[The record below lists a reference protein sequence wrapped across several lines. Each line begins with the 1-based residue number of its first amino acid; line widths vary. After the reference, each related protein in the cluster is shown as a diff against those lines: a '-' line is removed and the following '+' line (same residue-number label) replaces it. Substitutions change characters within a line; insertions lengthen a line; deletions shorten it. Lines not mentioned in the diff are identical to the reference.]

1 MNLQKNNKY
10 RQGVFT
16 PVNKSKFLGVSA
28 IYRSGLELKFMRF
41 CDSNQNV
48 IKWGSENVVI
58 PYISPLDGRA
68 HKYYVDN
75 FVIIKEGEE
84 IKKYLIEIKPS
95 KQTVPPVTKYKKKEH
110 LIYEQSMYVKNQAKW
125 QAATE
130 FCKKKGLE
138 FLILT
143 EKHLK

>member
-48 IKWGSENVVI
+48 IKWGSENVII

-75 FVIIKEGEE
+75 FVVIKEGDQV
-84 IKKYLIEIKPS
+84 KKYLIEIKPS
-95 KQTVPPVTKYKKKEH
+95 KQTIPPVTKYKKKEH
-110 LIYEQSMYVKNQAKW
+110 LIYEQSMYIKNQAKW

-130 FCKKKGLE
+130 FCKRKGLE

>member
-1 MNLQKNNKY
+1 MSIRQSSKY
-10 RQGVFT
+10 RQGVFV
-16 PVNKSKFLGVSA
+16 PVNKEKFLGLKA

-41 CDSNQNV
+41 CDNNPNV

-68 HKYYVDN
+68 HRYFVDN
-75 FVIIKEGEE
+75 FVVIKEDNCV
-84 IKKYLIEIKPS
+84 KKYLIEIKPS
-95 KQTVPPVTKYKKKEH
+95 KQTLPPTTKYKKKEH
-110 LIYEQSMYVKNQAKW
+110 LVYEQTMYLKNQAKW

>member
-1 MNLQKNNKY
+1 MALRQSSKY
-10 RQGVFT
+10 RQGIFI
-16 PVNKSKFLGVSA
+16 PSNKEKFLGTKA

-41 CDSNQNV
+41 CDNNPNV
-48 IKWGSENVVI
+48 VKWGSENVII
-58 PYISPLDGRA
+58 PYISPLDGRG
-68 HKYYVDN
+68 HRYYVDN
-75 FVIIKEGEE
+75 FVIIKEGEQ

-95 KQTVPPVTKYKKKEH
+95 KQTIPPAVKYKKKEH
-110 LIYEQSMYVKNQAKW
+110 LIYEQTMYIKNQAKW